1 MYHKYKTNIIKNIF
15 KRQKINKDLYRSYEQ
30 DVGKT
35 FFPQEMNSK
44 GYNS

>member
-1 MYHKYKTNIIKNIF
+1 MKNIF

-35 FFPQEMNSK
+35 FFPQEMNFK